1 MKKNSLL
8 KAILIVFFAFVFL
21 SWVIPT
27 GYFSNGEFVKD
38 AVAPVGLFDI
48 ITYPIVTATSSVFI
62 LAAIIF
68 LCIGGFYGVLNK
80 TGVYS
85 NILENL
91 VKKWKGKEKV
101 VLIITTLLF
110 VVLSSL
116 TGLSLPLF
124 ILVPFTSALLMLLGY
139 NKLTAM
145 VSTVGGI
152 LAGSIASTYG
162 FNVAGYISYL
172 TENINDSI
180 LLRLFMLV
188 LVSVIL
194 VATLLKTSKLSKTKE
209 EIPFYEKKSVK
220 GKKAT
225 SLVVV
230 SILTFLL
237 IVIGMF
243 NWNGVFGIELFDNIY
258 SSITNFKIG
267 DYAIFSHILGTMP
280 AIGSW
285 TNYEVCV
292 VLIINSFIIGRLYGL
307 TCKETFQ
314 GFKEGLIKMVPVA
327 LWTIAA
333 NIIFLLMNTNSSG
346 YTFYNTIAN
355 SILGLTDKLNVV
367 TMSLTS
373 FIGSILYNDFPY
385 LLSALYS
392 PITALY
398 TNFSLIGMLIQ
409 FIHGLVQFIAPT
421 SVILVAGLTYFK
433 ISYTEWLKNLWKF
446 FLALLMASI
455 LVIIIMLII
464 A

>member
-8 KAILIVFFAFVFL
+8 KAMLIVFLAFVIL
-21 SWVIPT
+21 SWIIPT
-27 GYFSNGEFVKD
+27 GYFSYGEFVKD

-62 LAAIIF
+62 LAAIVF

-85 NILENL
+85 QILENL

-101 VLIITTLLF
+101 VLVITTLVF
-110 VVLSSL
+110 TVLSSL
-116 TGLSLPLF
+116 TGLSLSLF
-124 ILVPFTSALLMLLGY
+124 ILVPFASALLMLLGY

-145 VSTVGGI
+145 VSTIGGI
-152 LAGSIASTYG
+152 LAGSMASTYG

-172 TENINDSI
+172 SENMNDSI
-180 LLRLFMLV
+180 LLRLLMLV
-188 LVSVIL
+188 LVSAIL
-194 VATLLKTSKLSKTKE
+194 VVTLVKTSKLSKTKE
-209 EIPFYEKKSVK
+209 ETPLYEKNTVK

-230 SILTFLL
+230 SILTFF
-237 IVIGMF
+237 IIMIGMF

-258 SSITNFKIG
+258 TNITSFKIG
-267 DYAIFSHILGTMP
+267 DYAIFSNLLGAMP

-285 TNYEVCV
+285 TNYEVCL

-307 TCKETFQ
+307 TCKETFE
-314 GFKEGLIKMVPVA
+314 GFKEGLTKMVPVA

-333 NIIFLLMNTNSSG
+333 NVIFLLMNTNSNG
-346 YTFYNTIAN
+346 YTFYSTISN
-355 SILGLTDKLNVV
+355 SILGLTDELNVA

-373 FIGSILYNDFPY
+373 LIGSVLYNDFPY
-385 LLSALYS
+385 LLSSLYS
-392 PITALY
+392 PITSLY
-398 TNFSLIGMLIQ
+398 TNFSLIGMLVQ

-433 ISYTEWLKNLWKF
+433 IPYTEWLKKLWKL
-446 FLALLMASI
+446 FLSLLMAGI
-455 LVIIIMLII
+455 VVIIVMLII

>member
-8 KAILIVFFAFVFL
+8 KAMLIVFFAFVLL

-27 GYFSNGEFVKD
+27 GYFSNGEFVKV
-38 AVAPVGLFDI
+38 AVTPIGLFDI

-62 LAAIIF
+62 LTAILF

-85 NILENL
+85 KVLESL
-91 VKKWKGKEKV
+91 VKKGKGREKI
-101 VLIITTLLF
+101 VLVITTLVF
-110 VVLSSL
+110 TILSSL

-124 ILVPFTSALLMLLGY
+124 ILVPFAAALLMLLGY

-152 LAGSIASTYG
+152 LAGSMASTYG
-162 FNVAGYISYL
+162 FNVVGYIYYL
-172 TENINDSI
+172 TENIHDSI
-180 LLRLFMLV
+180 WLRLLMLA
-188 LVSVIL
+188 LVSIIL
-194 VATLLKTSKLSKTKE
+194 VVTLVKTSKISKTKE
-209 EIPFYEKKSVK
+209 EIPLYEKNSVK

-225 SLVVV
+225 SLVVT
-230 SILTFLL
+230 SILTIL
-237 IVIGMF
+237 IIMIGMF
-243 NWNGVFGIELFDNIY
+243 NWYGVFGIELFDNILTNI
-258 SSITNFKIG
+258 SNFKIG
-267 DYAIFSHILGTMP
+267 EYAIFSNLLGAMP

-285 TNYEVCV
+285 TNYEVCL

-307 TCKETFQ
+307 TCKETFE

-333 NIIFLLMNTNSSG
+333 NVIFLLMNTNSSG
-346 YTFYNTIAN
+346 YTMYNTIAN
-355 SILGLTDKLNVV
+355 SILGLSDELNVA

-373 FIGSILYNDFPY
+373 LIGSVLYNDFPY
-385 LLSALYS
+385 LLSSLYS

-398 TNFSLIGMLIQ
+398 TNFSLIGIIVQ

-421 SVILVAGLTYFK
+421 SVILVAGLTYFE
-433 ISYTEWLKNLWKF
+433 IPYTEWLKKLWKL
-446 FLALLMASI
+446 FLGLLIASI
-455 LVIIIMLII
+455 IVIIVMLII